1 MKAHLELRNVTKY
14 LGGREVLKNISFA
27 LPKSRTVAVIGSSG
41 SGKSTLLRVIN
52 RLIEIVSGAVYLYGQ
67 DTSQLKTISLRR
79 TVVLVPQKP
88 EMFPGNVHQNL
99 RFALDLQ
106 NKYEK
111 NRILNA
117 LSDAGLDESFLYRD
131 ARKLSVGEQQ
141 RVAIARALTLE
152 PEVLLLDEPTSALDE
167 KLTRRFEA
175 TIKHLKTNRGLTII
189 WVTHDLAQAR
199 RVGDLIAELKKGRLK
214 QFGEKNKIL
223 AGNTRHRSHHHS
235 RRGCCIDG

>member
-52 RLIEIVSGAVYLYGQ
+52 RLIEIDSGAVYLYGQ

-106 NKYEK
+106 N
-111 NRILNA
+111 
-117 LSDAGLDESFLYRD
+117 
-131 ARKLSVGEQQ
+131 
-141 RVAIARALTLE
+141 
-152 PEVLLLDEPTSALDE
+152 
-167 KLTRRFEA
+167 
-175 TIKHLKTNRGLTII
+175 
-189 WVTHDLAQAR
+189 
-199 RVGDLIAELKKGRLK
+199 
-214 QFGEKNKIL
+214 
-223 AGNTRHRSHHHS
+223 
-235 RRGCCIDG
+235 